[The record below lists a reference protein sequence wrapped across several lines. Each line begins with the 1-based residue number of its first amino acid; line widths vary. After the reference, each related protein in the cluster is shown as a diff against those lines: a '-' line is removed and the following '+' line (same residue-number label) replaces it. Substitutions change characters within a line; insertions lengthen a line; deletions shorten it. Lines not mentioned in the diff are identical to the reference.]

1 MSSFDTNEIKNNNAF
16 WYDKILVDNDEFT
29 TETYDADFE
38 YRENISALEAFYAD
52 PENYLA
58 PEYGKLL
65 KEKIRK
71 FEEDNAQQNMNEEE
85 YCFPD
90 DYADQEQESYEDMA
104 EQYRL
109 DRLES
114 SIENARDDMRDD
126 D

>member
-1 MSSFDTNEIKNNNAF
+1 
-16 WYDKILVDNDEFT
+16 V
-29 TETYDADFE
+29 
-38 YRENISALEAFYAD
+38 
-52 PENYLA
+52 
-58 PEYGKLL
+58 
-65 KEKIRK
+65 
-71 FEEDNAQQNMNEEE
+71 NEEE

-114 SIENARDDMRDD
+114 AIENARDDMRDD